1 MSESLESLQ
10 KRQYISLTTF
20 RKSGQAVATPVWF
33 AVVGERLYV
42 WTGRDSGKVKRI
54 RNNATVQVAPS
65 TASGK
70 LLGPAFEASA
80 RLLPEGEEGVA
91 DEALRRKYGWQFR
104 LLAWYSRRRGAQY
117 VYLEIR
123 L

>member
-1 MSESLESLQ
+1 MGESLEGLQ

-33 AVVGERLYV
+33 AMAGDRLYV
-42 WTGRDSGKVKRI
+42 WTGRSSGKAKRL
-54 RNNATVQVAPS
+54 RNNPAVKVAPS
-65 TASGK
+65 DASGK
-70 LLGPAFEASA
+70 PLGPAFDASA

-91 DEALRRKYGWQFR
+91 NEALRRKYGWQFR
-104 LLAWYSRRRGAQY
+104 LLSWYQRRRGGQY